1 MDETKVK
8 TTKKGNSEISRRNFL
23 KISKDVM
30 VGIGAGGVLTNIFW
44 VNKVTC
50 PPSKCHPLSSIFNL
64 IGLNEAINVM
74 EKHTIHKCPLRM
86 MLTISLLMAEIV
98 IQETRKKD

>member
-44 VNKVTC
+44 VNKGIAAIPVSEGYLLVDVKKCQGCLTC
-50 PPSKCHPLSSIFNL
+50 PGSVRK
-64 IGLNEAINVM
+64 EAVA
-74 EKHTIHKCPLRM
+74 EL
-86 MLTISLLMAEIV
+86 LTFS
-98 IQETRKKD
+98 